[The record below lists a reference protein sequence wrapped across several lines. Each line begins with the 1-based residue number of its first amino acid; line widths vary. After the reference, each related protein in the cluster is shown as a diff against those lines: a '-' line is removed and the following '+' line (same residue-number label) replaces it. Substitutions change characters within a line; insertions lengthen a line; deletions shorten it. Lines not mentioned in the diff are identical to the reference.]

1 MPANPPLTSSAPRE
15 PAKQHRSVPKAVR
28 EALRLM
34 VYGKVDDP
42 DCRPLGFI
50 EAASEVGLKPDQMRR
65 WLDRSQVRSMLLRE
79 RRIFRTA
86 INSGNEGALLRI
98 RDTAKNAMAQIG
110 AIRTLEELG
119 EEDAV
124 RHRSQ
129 QQVPGLTIN
138 ILPALPAPAAPTGP
152 TIDVTPS
159 SAPALEEPAAELLAE
174 AADPEQIVPRPRRLR
189 RP

>member
-1 MPANPPLTSSAPRE
+1 MPENPPLVAAGPRE
-15 PAKQHRSVPKAVR
+15 PTKQQRPIPKAVR
-28 EALRLM
+28 EAVRLM
-34 VYGKVDDP
+34 VYGAIDDP

-65 WLDRSQVRSMLLRE
+65 WLDRSVVRALLLRE

-119 EEDAV
+119 EEDAA
-124 RHRSQ
+124 RHGRTGQ
-129 QQVPGLTIN
+129 RETPGVTIRIVN
-138 ILPALPAPAAPTGP
+138 VSAPPAPAATGA
-152 TIDVTPS
+152 IDITPS
-159 SAPALEEPAAELLAE
+159 SVPALDEPSAYP
-174 AADPEQIVPRPRRLR
+174 DPRLR